1 LALRATGRP
10 DSSGRRRRLAG
21 WLIMTCT
28 LLSSSCVV
36 PFPLDPEPPEEKTPP
51 RILRDRVTP
60 QFKADVEID
69 SLEDLTLNIA
79 VEDPDIYDEIRF
91 RVYRDYALA
100 PDSQKLNTIIMTG
113 GIPGADPKTP
123 PSEELLTREQPFPIQ
138 KRLFCSSERGD
149 VSGSQHYIEVV
160 VTDAFNANSEAYPK
174 WRATLSPPDVWG
186 FVVICIQKQK
196 SREIPGDEDNAQ

>member
-1 LALRATGRP
+1 
-10 DSSGRRRRLAG
+10 
-21 WLIMTCT
+21 MTCA
-28 LLSSSCVV
+28 LLTACMV
-36 PFPLDPEPPEEKTPP
+36 PFPLEPEPPENKTPP
-51 RILRDRVTP
+51 RILWDQVTP

-69 SLEDLTLNIA
+69 SMDNLEINIA

-113 GIPGADPKTP
+113 GIPGADPNIV
-123 PSEELLTREQPFPIQ
+123 PSEDLYTREQSFPIQ

-160 VTDAFNANSEAYPK
+160 VADAFSANSEDYPK
-174 WRATLSPPDVWG
+174 WRATLGPPDVWG

-196 SREIPGDEDNAQ
+196 SKVLPGGDSDVP